1 MNNQE
6 INDFDK
12 YPRKCIACGLGDIK
26 MFHNVCRVCGWEDDG
41 LQNEDPDYPGGANQ
55 MSLNQYKKFWEDSK
69 EDILKNHPNDI
80 FYVFDKADEYYKKHF
95 EQINLEFFREYNSEY
110 DEKM

>member
-1 MNNQE
+1 MKKYAKDQKKIDKRREINMNNQE

-41 LQNEDPDYPGGANQ
+41 
-55 MSLNQYKKFWEDSK
+55 
-69 EDILKNHPNDI
+69 
-80 FYVFDKADEYYKKHF
+80 
-95 EQINLEFFREYNSEY
+95 
-110 DEKM
+110 